1 MLEVVGFGE
10 LDDRIAVLRKP
21 GQSFTRREQRAAVN
35 VQNDA
40 DCDIAFVRVDGGYF
54 PEGNS
59 CDYSVSAQTEMP
71 FGLLIELKGRKV
83 EHAVEQLERTILR
96 LRDCGVF
103 VSYRLAAVVSSGCS
117 KMPSARWEKAV
128 KLFWARTGV
137 RLGRFANCS
146 SVLFLKAVA

>member
-21 GQSFTRREQRAAVN
+21 GQSFTCREQRAAVN

-54 PEGNS
+54 PEGDS
-59 CDYSVSAQTEMP
+59 CDYSVS
-71 FGLLIELKGRKV
+71 
-83 EHAVEQLERTILR
+83 
-96 LRDCGVF
+96 
-103 VSYRLAAVVSSGCS
+103 
-117 KMPSARWEKAV
+117 
-128 KLFWARTGV
+128 GV

>member
-21 GQSFTRREQRAAVN
+21 GQSFTCREQRAAVN

-59 CDYSVSAQTEMP
+59 CDFSVSTQTEMP

-83 EHAVEQLERTILR
+83 EHAMEQLERTILR
-96 LRDCGVF
+96 LRDCGAS
-103 VSYRLAAVVSSGCS
+103 VSYRMAAVVSSGCS

-128 KLFWARTGV
+128 KLFWSRTGV